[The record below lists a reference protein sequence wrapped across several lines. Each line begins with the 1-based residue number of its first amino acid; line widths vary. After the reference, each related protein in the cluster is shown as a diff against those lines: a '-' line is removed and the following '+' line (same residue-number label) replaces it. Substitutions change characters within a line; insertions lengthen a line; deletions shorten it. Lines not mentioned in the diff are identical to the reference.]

1 MNLTMSQLESLLK
14 EASMEYVKTG
24 ANYEE
29 VAYYALEL
37 RKLAEAQ
44 R

>member
-1 MNLTMSQLESLLK
+1 MNLTMNQLEALLK

-24 ANYEE
+24 NNYEE
-29 VAYYALEL
+29 VAYYAVEL
-37 RKLAEAQ
+37 RKLAEAA

>member
-1 MNLTMSQLESLLK
+1 MNLTMNQLEALLK

-29 VAYYALEL
+29 VAYYAIEL
-37 RKLAEAQ
+37 RKLVEAS